1 MLLASLFRRSNVKM
15 LQNAVRKNMLISFGQ
30 NEDVM
35 HNAIF
40 GSRNILMVDEVKS
53 PRPPAEPGEPE
64 IIYPDIR
71 VQHNEITKQNY
82 VFFDKTFFD
91 EMDQSEIDEVLYQ
104 FFNQVEMK
112 KTHQIAIDIPQADGS
127 VSKAYVDVE
136 ARTFSDTEEEKK
148 EREAEKGEG
157 SCDTTEEIAKAKSE
171 SKAQKTSIKE
181 VSHDIDE
188 QEKLKNPNYATAQA
202 AFKKGESTSAAS
214 TFGASKSAVKIGS
227 NDLKSIHQVEEI
239 LRYSI
244 QGEDGGKSKTI
255 TPSKRLNIKAIIT
268 ETSEKEYITRHGEE
282 GKDIKINL
290 IVDRSGSMHGQPTRE
305 SNILIAALNNLAFEY
320 PELDVSI
327 MFSESSNYFVFKLPV
342 DNVDSKQLW
351 KFSSTGDAEGLSR
364 TINANWDRVKEAHL
378 NFVYTDG
385 NIYDEAIDK
394 AYYKSQEVDLIGL
407 YVNSG
412 FSTDDIFRHYE
423 KNSKYFTETIVRDN
437 MVSLMNEVA
446 NKVVMSKD
454 GR

>member
-1 MLLASLFRRSNVKM
+1 MLLTSLFRRSNVKM
-15 LQNAVRKNMLISFGQ
+15 LQNAVRKNMLISFGA

-35 HNAIF
+35 HDAIF
-40 GSRNILMVDEVKS
+40 GSRNILMVDEVES

-104 FFNQVEMK
+104 FFNQVEME

-136 ARTFSDTEEEKK
+136 ARTFSAIEEEKK
-148 EREAEKGEG
+148 EREAEEGEG
-157 SCDTTEEIAKAKSE
+157 SCDTTKEASKAKSE
-171 SKAQKTSIKE
+171 TEAQKTSIKE

-202 AFKKGESTSAAS
+202 SFKKGASTSAAS
-214 TFGASKSAVKIGS
+214 TFGATKSAVDIKS
-227 NDLKSIHQVEEI
+227 KDLKSIHQVEEI

-327 MFSESSNYFVFKLPV
+327 MFSESSNYFKFDLPV

-364 TINANWDRVKEAHL
+364 TINANWDRVRESHL

-385 NIYDEAIDK
+385 SIYDEAIDK

-407 YVNSG
+407 YVNSS

-437 MVSLMNEVA
+437 MVSLMNEVS
-446 NKVVMSKD
+446 NKIVMSKD